1 MPKMLTKV
9 GNGKCKKGRFHFLT
23 IPHTDSKATNK
34 ETLST
39 LTAANFFE
47 EKLCITMRFFR

>member
-1 MPKMLTKV
+1 MLTKV

-47 EKLCITMRFFR
+47 EKPCITMRFFR